1 MTRGG
6 EVKRALML
14 VALLAGMLAS
24 PAMARKLDAHDMLVA
39 SSPAK
44 DGIVTKGIDTIILTF
59 AEPAEVISVTVRL
72 PDDTEINAQ
81 PETGSRRLRQLQVRF
96 SLPSPLATGG
106 DYTISYLLTSKSFM
120 SLNGFIEFEIAGDA
134 EPALPGTSSGPAQEG
149 RR

>member
-6 EVKRALML
+6 EVKRTLML

-24 PAMARKLDAHDMLVA
+24 PAMARKLDARAMLVA

-44 DGIVTKGIDTIILTF
+44 DGIVTKGIDTIGLTF

-72 PDDTEINAQ
+72 PDDTEISAQ
-81 PETGSRRLRQLQVRF
+81 PETASRRRRQMQVRYR
-96 SLPSPLATGG
+96 LPHPLALEG
-106 DYTISYLLTSKSFM
+106 DYTISYLLTSKSFK

-134 EPALPGTSSGPAQEG
+134 EPALPGTSSAPAPQG